1 MAKGKRV
8 KAIEA
13 PPFDSAV
20 TIENIGQ
27 FIKARRT
34 QQNLTTQ
41 ELASICGVSA
51 FTLNKIENG
60 FSGVKLAT
68 ILTILEALGVELKVS
83 RWDS

>member
-1 MAKGKRV
+1 MGKGKRV
-8 KAIEA
+8 KAIEP

-41 ELASICGVSA
+41 ELAAICGVSA

-60 FSGVKLAT
+60 FSGVKFTT
-68 ILTILEALGVELKVS
+68 ILTILEALGVELRVLK
-83 RWDS
+83 WDN